1 MLEEDRESRQVLAD
15 LSELVGALAQE
26 IKVGLDLTAQLDF
39 IMARA
44 RYCARFKG
52 VAAIVSDTG
61 GFAGISLVNARHPL
75 LGDAAVPITLR
86 IDPETAVLVVTGP
99 NTGGKT
105 VSMKTVGLL
114 ALMHHSGLYIPAGD
128 GSSLPVFDG
137 IYADI
142 GDQQSVMGSVST
154 FSSHMLNVMGILERA
169 TRNSLVLLDELGTST
184 DPEEGSALAK
194 AILGHLASKGVT
206 TIATTHHRNVAA
218 FADATPGMLNA
229 SVDLDPDTLRPT
241 YTLTIGVP
249 GRSYAMSIATQ
260 LGLQE
265 KIIARARSLMDPGLV
280 QYESW
285 LDELQK
291 QRTQLR
297 VLLEEAEQ
305 GRADAEITKRDAES
319 ELADIQDRRD
329 EILQTMRRELS
340 AQFDDIRKQLRRAEA
355 TASWES
361 PRGEPV
367 DYKRATKDLEKVRSK
382 IETFAQQTQQPAIVR
397 QRPLRVGDA
406 VAVMGLN
413 LEGLIVTIDPETQEA
428 EVAVGDVRFNLDLA
442 RLQLVETPQEKRPPE
457 KRVDVSYSL
466 GPLLT
471 SNELHIRGMR
481 AEDAMMEVEEFLDKA
496 LRDGASSVR
505 IVHGKGTGVLRN
517 GVREL
522 LDHNALVKSYDF
534 AEREH
539 GGTGV
544 TVVELA

>member
-1 MLEEDRESRQVLAD
+1 
-15 LSELVGALAQE
+15 
-26 IKVGLDLTAQLDF
+26 
-39 IMARA
+39 
-44 RYCARFKG
+44 
-52 VAAIVSDTG
+52 
-61 GFAGISLVNARHPL
+61 
-75 LGDAAVPITLR
+75 
-86 IDPETAVLVVTGP
+86 
-99 NTGGKT
+99 
-105 VSMKTVGLL
+105 
-114 ALMHHSGLYIPAGD
+114 MHHSGLYIPAGD